1 MRLLCR
7 TALLRGSLFERA
19 ARRIHETTPFV
30 KAIGYTKDSES
41 RLLRNE

>member
-19 ARRIHETTPFV
+19 AKRIHETTPFL
-30 KAIGYTKDSES
+30 KAIGYTKDIALQ
-41 RLLRNE
+41 LLRKE